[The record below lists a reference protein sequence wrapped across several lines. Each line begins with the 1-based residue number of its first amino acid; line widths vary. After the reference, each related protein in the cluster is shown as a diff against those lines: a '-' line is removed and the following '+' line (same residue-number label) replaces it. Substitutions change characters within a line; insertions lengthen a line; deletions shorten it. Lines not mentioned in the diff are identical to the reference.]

1 MVEDQRIYSTDQK
14 HELLGQPIAHQAGK
28 RNALVSTT
36 DGDLFVFVFVFIY
49 FGSAKQANTSQT
61 MFSRKRMLFRSS
73 IVCTGA
79 TAALRRGGTAL
90 TATTA
95 AAPAPGARLAAA
107 TAVRWA
113 SSLVKDTASPLTQQ
127 RRFVE
132 STDGRSSASVVIV
145 DPALASKERDR
156 MAREML
162 SRNLPR
168 PQAEERTVVTL
179 KGLEYTV
186 PYTLRFVV
194 EGTVGAKDAEAKAG
208 KVLQGAFDMVNQY
221 LNTFNP
227 NSEVSLVNMMPVGE
241 KHVMSEHLR
250 RVMECSVRVYKSSG
264 TCFDPATAPLVE
276 RLRSMMKAEDNAD
289 TLTLTEQEVERFSLP
304 QSFDINIEEGTIAR
318 KHERAKLDL
327 GGVNKGYTVDCVVE
341 GLNAAGLPD
350 VMFEWGGDCRASGV
364 NYTHQPWAIAIARPL
379 TLAEVVQRAKGE
391 KVESSEGPSLLR
403 VMYLN
408 DEAVCTSGDYENVEY
423 CPKYGVRGTIFD
435 WKKKEL
441 LEPVESELAQVSV
454 KCYSA
459 MYADALAT
467 ASLIK
472 RDISKVRYMLEEW
485 RYSRNR
491 VTNYTAYTRENERV
505 ARMYEIAKEDGET
518 RENRIAGSLPSRVV
532 IVGGGLAGLSAA
544 IEAAAC
550 GAQVIVLEK
559 ESKLGGNSAKATSGI
574 NGWGTR
580 AQALQDVH
588 DGGKYFERDTYLSG
602 LGGTTDPGLAST
614 LSVKSGDAI
623 SWLSSLG
630 IPLTVLSQLGGH
642 SRKRTHRAPDK
653 ADGTPVP
660 IGFTIMR
667 ALEHHIR
674 TKLAN
679 RVTIMENTAVTALLN
694 ESKGLPDG
702 GREVKVTGVS
712 YVKANDA
719 SASPMK
725 LTADAVILATGGFSN
740 DRMSQSL
747 LREFA
752 PQLSGFPTTNGPWAT
767 GDGVKLARRLGA
779 TLVDMDKVQLHPT
792 GLIDPKDP
800 ANTTKYLGPEALRGS
815 GGVLLNK
822 RGERF
827 INELE
832 LRSVVS
838 NAIIGQDDEYPG
850 SNGSK
855 FAFCVLNNAAA
866 KLFGVN
872 ALKFYADTLGVFQ
885 RVEDVEM
892 LAQLIGCDFQTLYK
906 TLEEYESSCK
916 AKTVCPLTGRFV
928 YPCVVGPQGPFYVA
942 FVTPSIHYTMGGCLI
957 SPSAEILH
965 EHHSANILENQSPIL
980 GLFGAGEVTGG
991 VHGKNR
997 LGGNSLLECVVFGR
1011 IAGDR
1016 AATILQKQALALSK
1030 DKWTSVVVRESRCG
1044 EQFGAG
1050 SRVLRFNLPGA
1061 LQRSGLHLGEFVAI
1075 RGEWDG
1081 QKLIGYYSPI
1091 TLPDERGTISILA
1104 RGNKGTL
1111 REWISAMRPGD
1122 SVEIK
1127 CGGGLRID
1135 HNVEKKQFIFRKQV
1149 IRQFAL
1155 IAGGSGVAPMLQILR
1170 AALSHPYVDK
1180 TESVR
1185 LLYAAE
1191 EYEELTYRDTLRRYA
1206 KEYPDKFAYEFVLS
1220 NPPEGWT
1227 GGVGFVDRESM
1238 QKTLQQPSNDLL
1250 VAICGPPAMQRAVK
1264 NELLMMGYNKALVH
1278 TIDDD
1283 MQST

>member
-1 MVEDQRIYSTDQK
+1 
-14 HELLGQPIAHQAGK
+14 
-28 RNALVSTT
+28 
-36 DGDLFVFVFVFIY
+36 
-49 FGSAKQANTSQT
+49 
-61 MFSRKRMLFRSS
+61 MFSRKRVLLRSP
-73 IVCTGA
+73 VVRTGA
-79 TAALRRGGTAL
+79 AAALRHGRTAL
-90 TATTA
+90 AATTTA
-95 AAPAPGARLAAA
+95 ASGACFAAA
-107 TAVRWA
+107 VPVRWA
-113 SSLVKDTASPLTQQ
+113 SSLVNGNASTLTQQ
-127 RRFVE
+127 RRFME
-132 STDGRSSASVVIV
+132 GADARSSASVVVV
-145 DPALASKERDR
+145 DAAAASKERDR

-162 SRNLPR
+162 SCNLPR
-168 PQAEERTVVTL
+168 PQADERTVVTL

-186 PYTLRFVV
+186 PYTLRYVLEGA
-194 EGTVGAKDAEAKAG
+194 EGTKEAEAKVAN
-208 KVLQGAFDMVNQY
+208 VLQGAFNMVDQY
-221 LNTFNP
+221 LNNFNP
-227 NSEVSLVNMMPVGE
+227 ESEVSLVNTLPVGE

-250 RVMECSVRVYKSSG
+250 RVMECCVRVYKSSG

-276 RLRSMMKAEDNAD
+276 RLRSMMKAENNAD
-289 TLTLTEQEVERFSLP
+289 ALTLTEQEVERFSLP
-304 QSFDINIEEGTIAR
+304 QSFEIDAKEGTIAR
-318 KHERAKLDL
+318 KHEHAKLDL

-364 NYTHQPWAIAIARPL
+364 NYQHQPWAVAISRPPSV
-379 TLAEVVQRAKGE
+379 AEVVQRAKGE
-391 KVESSEGPSLLR
+391 PVESSEGPSLLR

-408 DEAVCTSGDYENVEY
+408 DEALCTSGDYENVAY
-423 CPKYGVRGTIFD
+423 CPKYGVRSNIFD
-435 WKKKEL
+435 WKKKGL
-441 LEPVESELAQVSV
+441 LEPVETELSQVSV

-467 ASLIK
+467 AGLIK
-472 RDISKVRYMLEEW
+472 RDIAKVRYMLEEW
-485 RYSRNR
+485 RNSRNR
-491 VTNYTAYTRENERV
+491 VTNYTAYIRENERV
-505 ARMYEIAKEDGET
+505 ARMFEIATEDAET
-518 RENRIAGSLPSRVV
+518 RKNRIAGSLPSRVV

-550 GAQVIVLEK
+550 GAQVILLEK
-559 ESKLGGNSAKATSGI
+559 EPKLGGNSAKATSGI

-580 AQALQDVH
+580 AQAVQDVQ
-588 DGGKYFERDTYLSG
+588 DSGKYFERDTYLSG

-614 LSVKSGDAI
+614 LSIKSGDAI
-623 SWLSSLG
+623 AWLSSLG

-667 ALEHHIR
+667 TLEHHIR
-674 TKLAN
+674 TKLADH
-679 RVTIMENTAVTALLN
+679 VTIMENTVVTSLLN
-694 ESKGLPDG
+694 ETKGQPDG
-702 GREVKVTGVS
+702 GREVKVTGVT
-712 YVKANDA
+712 YVKAGEEA
-719 SASPMK
+719 APPMK

-752 PQLSGFPTTNGPWAT
+752 PHLSAFPTTNGTWAT

-800 ANTTKYLGPEALRGS
+800 ASATKFLGPEALRGS

-827 INELE
+827 VNELE

-838 NAIIGQDDEYPG
+838 KAIMDQGDEYPG
-850 SNGSK
+850 SNGST
-855 FAFCVLNNAAA
+855 FAFCVLNDAAV

-872 ALKFYADTLGVFQ
+872 ALNFYANTLGLFK
-885 RVEDVEM
+885 RVEDVEG
-892 LAQLIGCDFQTLYK
+892 LAQLIGCELSTLRR
-906 TLEEYESSCK
+906 TLEAYETASK
-916 AKTVCPLTGRFV
+916 AKSVCALTGRLV

-957 SPSAEILH
+957 SPATEILR
-965 EHHSANILENQSPIL
+965 ERHSANILGNQVPIL

-991 VHGKNR
+991 VHGRNR
-997 LGGNSLLECVVFGR
+997 LAGNSLLECVVFGR

-1016 AATILQKQALALSK
+1016 AATILQKRSLALSK

-1044 EQFGAG
+1044 EQFGTG

-1061 LQRSGLHLGEFVAI
+1061 LQRSGLRLGEFIAI

-1081 QKLIGYYSPI
+1081 QKLVGYYSPI

-1127 CGGGLRID
+1127 GCGGLRIE
-1135 HNVEKKQFIFRKQV
+1135 HNVEKKQFMFQKQP

-1155 IAGGSGVAPMLQILR
+1155 VAGGSGIAPMLQIIR
-1170 AALSHPYVDK
+1170 AGLSRPYVDK
-1180 TESVR
+1180 TESIR

-1191 EYEELTYRDTLRRYA
+1191 EYEELTYRDTLNGYVR
-1206 KEYPDKFAYEFVLS
+1206 EFPDKFALEFVLN

-1227 GGVGFVDRESM
+1227 GGVGFIDRASL
-1238 QKTLQQPSNDLL
+1238 QKTLQPPSNDLL

-1264 NELLMMGYNKALVH
+1264 NELLMMGYSKALVH
-1278 TIDDD
+1278 TVDDD
-1283 MQST
+1283 MESA